1 MSMKDIYNL
10 VIVFIEG
17 MDAFSASSI
26 FNVVIAGIVAF
37 VVFYA
42 FFFLKDVAQEI
53 AKFESTRFVEKYKKF
68 RTRKDSVSSDEVA
81 ATTQSTESTTQTPT
95 AEE

>member
-1 MSMKDIYNL
+1 MGMKEIYDF

-37 VVFYA
+37 VVFYG
-42 FFFLKDVAQEI
+42 FFFLKNIAQEI
-53 AKFESTRFVEKYKKF
+53 AQFESTRFVEKYKKF
-68 RTRKDSVSSDEVA
+68 RTRKDSVSSEVA
-81 ATTQSTESTTQTPT
+81 ATTHSTDQSTQTNTT
-95 AEE
+95 EE